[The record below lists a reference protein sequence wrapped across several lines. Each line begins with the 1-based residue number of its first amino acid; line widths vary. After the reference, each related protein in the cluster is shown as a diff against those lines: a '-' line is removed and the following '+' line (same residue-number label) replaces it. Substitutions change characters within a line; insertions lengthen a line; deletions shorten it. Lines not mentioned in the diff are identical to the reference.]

1 MKCIYNTW
9 LDDFVHDG
17 MKYVKVKEECANDND
32 IILLL
37 LRTYCSLNHD
47 KKLEALL
54 TRKTEEKE

>member
-9 LDDFVHDG
+9 LDDLVIDG
-17 MKYVKVKEECANDND
+17 MKYVKVKEERANDND

-37 LRTYCSLNHD
+37 LCTYCSLNHD

-54 TRKTEEKE
+54 TGKEADE

>member
-9 LDDFVHDG
+9 LDDLVIDG

-37 LRTYCSLNHD
+37 LCTYCSLNHD
-47 KKLEALL
+47 KKLEDLL
-54 TRKTEEKE
+54 TRKEADE

>member
-9 LDDFVHDG
+9 LDDLVIDG

-47 KKLEALL
+47 EKLEALL
-54 TRKTEEKE
+54 TRKEADE

>member
-9 LDDFVHDG
+9 LDDLVIDG

-37 LRTYCSLNHD
+37 LCTYCSLNHD
-47 KKLEALL
+47 KKLETLL
-54 TRKTEEKE
+54 TRKEADE